1 MKIIEKRIK
10 IPEGMKVEIEAKKI
24 KISNEKGSIER
35 SFKVKEIDAHL
46 ENGEIYLKTK
56 NASKKTYA
64 MLNTLIAHL
73 KNIFDGLSQG
83 YEYKLA
89 IVFSHF
95 PINASVK
102 GKIVEINNFL
112 GEKTP
117 RKAKIIG
124 KAKGEIKGQ
133 DIFVRGIN
141 KEEVGQTAAN
151 LENATKISGRDIRR
165 FQDGIYVVEKGV
177 KTEKQG

>member
-10 IPEGMKVEIEAKKI
+10 VPEGMKVEIEAKKI
-24 KISNEKGSIER
+24 KISNEKGSVER

-46 ENGEIYLKTK
+46 EKEEIVLKTK

-64 MLNTLIAHL
+64 LLNTLIAHI
-73 KNIFDGLSQG
+73 KNIFEGLSKG

-95 PINASVK
+95 PINVSVK
-102 GKIVEINNFL
+102 GKVVEINNFL

-117 RKAKIIG
+117 RKAKILGNVQVEVKG
-124 KAKGEIKGQ
+124 KE
-133 DIFVRGIN
+133 IFVRGVS

-151 LENATKISGRDIRR
+151 LENATKISGRDTRR
-165 FQDGIYVVEKGV
+165 FQDGIYVVSKEV
-177 KTEKQG
+177 KE